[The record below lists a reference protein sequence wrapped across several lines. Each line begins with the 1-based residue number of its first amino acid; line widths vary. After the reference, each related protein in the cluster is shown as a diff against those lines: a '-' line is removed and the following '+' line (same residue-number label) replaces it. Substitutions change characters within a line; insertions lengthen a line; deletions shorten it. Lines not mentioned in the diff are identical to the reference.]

1 MNTRELTS
9 DEANAINVLT
19 GGEGP
24 KVFIHTGFELRQ
36 IKQNPPLR
44 LLSSSET
51 IVIPACN
58 GTQTLAQA
66 KQAFPSGIDADF
78 KNWGLDTRGSATE
91 ETAVSVYE
99 LCEGATST
107 RIFGTLGTDLNDVC
121 LTQHQIIK
129 FCEENRKWLRLAHTI
144 FLFRAE
150 GNFFVAH
157 AGDNGLRIHVRRLG
171 HIDVWNIARA
181 HRVVVPLL

>member
-1 MNTRELTS
+1 MNSRELTPN
-9 DEANAINVLT
+9 EAKAIRVIT
-19 GGEGP
+19 GGEGA
-24 KVFIHTGFELRQ
+24 KALILRGFELRQ
-36 IKQNPPLR
+36 VKQNPPLR
-44 LLSSSET
+44 LLSGSET
-51 IVIPACN
+51 VIIASCD

-107 RIFGTLGTDLNDVC
+107 RIFGTLGTDLSDVC

-129 FCEENRKWLRLAHTI
+129 FCEENRKWLLLAHTI